1 MSYQIIK
8 SDSELLLVLA
18 DGTTDNVSSSLTFV
32 GKNVSK
38 FGEIQNTNFLHLLEN
53 FAATNEPAYKLTG
66 QLWFDKTI
74 NVLKVYDSV
83 KWQKLSTLDYSDTTP
98 LGSPVSTL
106 WYKTDTGQLFIKTGV
121 DYTLIAPE
129 DAPDFPD
136 TKFISLALKDTSDVL
151 HPVIECLVD
160 GEVQYVISKDDF
172 VTSSTNLISDIPR
185 VYTGIT
191 YKNGTTYGSSS
202 GSIVGTSLFAT
213 NAGTLRNQANTAF
226 IPASTLSTADTIVQR
241 TSQGGANFSSITV
254 SSITTSSGTI
264 SGVWTVTDGL
274 KPDINNGA
282 YLGTSS
288 LRWNEVYVSTID
300 ATVVDADTVKFTA
313 LTDPNLR
320 SISQFDI
327 DPALAANSDARLATQ
342 KAIKRYIDN
351 AVAAEISLRIAGD
364 SNLQTQINNVS
375 IPVGMVLYTA
385 SNTVP
390 AGFLAANGQTV
401 SKNTYLALYTAL
413 GGENSPY
420 GESEDNNFKLPDLRG
435 EFIRGWDNGRGVDL
449 GRTAGSRQDDQFEFH
464 THAATVTDPG
474 HLHTFRDVA
483 ASSGD
488 RTDPYGSSD
497 GRLGTSL
504 TSTAT
509 TGITIANASTGSTET
524 RPRNVALLAIIKF

>member
-18 DGTTDNVSSSLTFV
+18 DGTTDSVSSSLTFV

-38 FGEIQNTNFLHLLEN
+38 FGEIQNNNFLHLLEN
-53 FAATNEPAYKLTG
+53 FASTTEPAYKLTG
-66 QLWFDKTI
+66 QLWFDKGT
-74 NVLKVYDSV
+74 NVLKVYDSAR
-83 KWQKLSTLDYSDTTP
+83 WQKLAILDYGNTVPT
-98 LGSPVSTL
+98 GSPLSTL
-106 WYKTDTGQLFIKTGV
+106 WYKTDTGQLFIKTDTG
-121 DYTLIAPE
+121 YSLIAPE

-191 YKNGTTYGSSS
+191 YKNGTTYGSTS

-264 SGVWTVTDGL
+264 SGAWTVTDGL
-274 KPDINNGA
+274 KPDANNGA
-282 YLGTSS
+282 YLGTAS
-288 LRWNEVYVSTID
+288 LRWNETYVSTID
-300 ATVVDADTVKFTA
+300 AITVDADTVKFTA
-313 LTDPNLR
+313 LTDPNSR

-342 KAIKRYIDN
+342 KAIKRYVDDMVSEEIDD
-351 AVAAEISLRIAGD
+351 RIAGD
-364 SNLQTQINNVS
+364 ANLQTQINNLPNS
-375 IPVGMVLYTA
+375 AIPPGAVFHVAGT
-385 SNTVP
+385 TVP
-390 AGFLAANGQTV
+390 TGFLAASGQSV
-401 SKNTYLALYTAL
+401 AKNTYPALYAAL
-413 GGENSPY
+413 GSGSSPY
-420 GESEDNNFKLPDLRG
+420 GQTDTTFKLPDLRG
-435 EFIRGWDNGRGVDL
+435 EFIRGWDNSRGVDT
-449 GRTAGSRQDDQFEFH
+449 GRTIGSAQSSQNLSH
-464 THAATVTDPG
+464 THRIIDTSSTDDNQ
-474 HLHTFRDVA
+474 DVNNSFDTNNQTSQNGGKYVETT
-483 ASSGD
+483 ASG
-488 RTDPYGSSD
+488 
-497 GRLGTSL
+497 GTE
-504 TSTAT
+504 A
-509 TGITIANASTGSTET
+509 